1 MKSLKMLFDFT
12 DHTAKQ
18 VMVPRQNIISID
30 IEDDKEEILKQIHP
44 DCGYSRIPVFE
55 NSIDNIIGLFY
66 TKEIMREY
74 IKNKDLDLKRVLREA
89 FFVVGSKRF
98 QIY

>member
-1 MKSLKMLFDFT
+1 
-12 DHTAKQ
+12 
-18 VMVPRQNIISID
+18 MVPRQNIISID
-30 IEDDKEEILKQIHP
+30 IEDDKEEILKQII
-44 DCGYSRIPVFE
+44 DCGYSRIPVFK

-74 IKNKDLDLKRVLREA
+74 IKNKDLDLKEFLREA

-98 QIY
+98 QTC